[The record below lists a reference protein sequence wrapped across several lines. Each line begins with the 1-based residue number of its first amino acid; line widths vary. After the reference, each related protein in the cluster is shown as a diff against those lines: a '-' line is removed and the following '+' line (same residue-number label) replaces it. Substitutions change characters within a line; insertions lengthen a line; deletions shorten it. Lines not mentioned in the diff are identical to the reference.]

1 MNAKDAYT
9 LLETLLDG
17 IDPLTGEML
26 PEEHVCQEP
35 AVLRALHRALV
46 ALQNEADADD
56 EANAADERKTR
67 YPRAGRPWTQ
77 GEDEMLREMYGRG
90 ETDYRIGKALG
101 RSSYAVFRR
110 IINLGIIRT
119 GECPPA
125 DEEEDTPTPLPAVVS
140 GGRAEA
146 PAPPCR
152 RMFPGG
158 NRRGYAS
165 PGGERPRAHVLYGA
179 DKGRTHLPPP
189 AEMSVRRMS
198 LRPPA
203 RNVTT
208 YIDKMRPNA
217 VQ

>member
-125 DEEEDTPTPLPAVVS
+125 DEEEDTPNPLPPWSLADVQKLQRLHA
-140 GGRAEA
+140 GGCSPEEIAADMHRPVESVRA
-146 PAPPCR
+146 
-152 RMFPGG
+152 RMFYMGLTKDAPI
-158 NRRGYAS
+158 
-165 PGGERPRAHVLYGA
+165 
-179 DKGRTHLPPP
+179 
-189 AEMSVRRMS
+189 S
-198 LRPPA
+198 LRPQ
-203 RNVTT
+203 
-208 YIDKMRPNA
+208 K
-217 VQ
+217 